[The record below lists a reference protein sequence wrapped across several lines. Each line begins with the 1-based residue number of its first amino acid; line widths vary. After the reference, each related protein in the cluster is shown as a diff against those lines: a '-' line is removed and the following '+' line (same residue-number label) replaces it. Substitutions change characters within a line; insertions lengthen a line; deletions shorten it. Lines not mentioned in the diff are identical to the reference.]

1 LTLHRHAAY
10 VHPQAPHVIS
20 SDRLHHAWLLRNLA
34 QLDACTLQYLDTF
47 PFPFYVVLRDIAA
60 LPATLADLLRQ
71 WFQLHAVQ

>member
-1 LTLHRHAAY
+1 MFC
-10 VHPQAPHVIS
+10 AP
-20 SDRLHHAWLLRNLA
+20 
-34 QLDACTLQYLDTF
+34 LQYLDTF